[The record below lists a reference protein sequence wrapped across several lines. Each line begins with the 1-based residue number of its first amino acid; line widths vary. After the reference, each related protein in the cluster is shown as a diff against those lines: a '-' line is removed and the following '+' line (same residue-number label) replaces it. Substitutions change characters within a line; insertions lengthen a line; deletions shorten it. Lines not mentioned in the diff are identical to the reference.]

1 VGLTTA
7 TERVDASGQAL
18 ADTRSV
24 LRVSDACAPRAEGP
38 GRPCAAAPSRPLAA
52 GKRRCRTRSAYVVAR
67 TKSGRARGGPSAA
80 MKSTGRRRT
89 ERWSRPRADHSRG
102 RQRPTPGRGG
112 AAPFDEIDPPL
123 LCQHFDLDVNA
134 AQPRSLVL
142 DCLALRI
149 GPCHRSLLD
158 PSGRAAAR
166 RADLPLR
173 TGGRAPPQSGAG
185 RSKAERPCSGHARSR
200 PRVLCLF
207 AHVPPPGRQPKPADR
222 LSWRR
227 GEWLHLSCQC
237 GHRAALHIG
246 ALALPHEL
254 SLEMRRYR
262 VVERR
267 SAAGAPVSRYQAAV
281 LTLVVCRAIG
291 AGMRWSET
299 RAHSGGARTG
309 RRIYGG
315 IQ

>member
-102 RQRPTPGRGG
+102 RQRPIPGRGG

-142 DCLALRI
+142 DCLALGI
-149 GPCHRSLLD
+149 GPRHRSLLSRQRQGCGASRW
-158 PSGRAAAR
+158 PTASHQRLGAAAIR
-166 RADLPLR
+166 CRADE
-173 TGGRAPPQSGAG
+173 GG
-185 RSKAERPCSGHARSR
+185 
-200 PRVLCLF
+200 
-207 AHVPPPGRQPKPADR
+207 
-222 LSWRR
+222 
-227 GEWLHLSCQC
+227 
-237 GHRAALHIG
+237 AAL
-246 ALALPHEL
+246 
-254 SLEMRRYR
+254 SMFWR
-262 VVERR
+262 
-267 SAAGAPVSRYQAAV
+267 
-281 LTLVVCRAIG
+281 
-291 AGMRWSET
+291 
-299 RAHSGGARTG
+299 
-309 RRIYGG
+309 
-315 IQ
+315 